1 MYMREYLILVLIVLV
16 MLGVIGALFISVDQ
30 GPPNS
35 TQSKA
40 SALEVST
47 EGEMP
52 SHHVHA
58 TASGVQSNS
67 TPESN
72 MNAATDEAIRND
84 PAALAITPITP
95 DSSIVNDVIDSS
107 LDEAVV
113 ALPINT
119 DRVVENVQNIDNGA
133 DDPDEQEKSIMLTA
147 IDEASVMYSPDALPI
162 IEPMLYSNDREI
174 RQAAADALIV
184 LGETAGAEILRKAA
198 SQTKDPVEAVGLIEK
213 ADYLELPSAS
223 LIFNNPE

>member
-1 MYMREYLILVLIVLV
+1 M
-16 MLGVIGALFISVDQ
+16 
-30 GPPNS
+30 
-35 TQSKA
+35 
-40 SALEVST
+40 
-47 EGEMP
+47 
-52 SHHVHA
+52 
-58 TASGVQSNS
+58 ASGDQSNS
-67 TPESN
+67 IPESN

-84 PAALAITPITP
+84 PTAVAITPIIP

-113 ALPINT
+113 VLPINT
-119 DRVVENVQNIDNGA
+119 NRVVENVQNIDNGA

-223 LIFNNPE
+223 LMFNNPE